1 MSKYS
6 ENKERIRAILNKKEL
21 QMMKK
26 ELSND
31 EIENELFKINHKFWT
46 TLKWANIGITLQ
58 QLMETWREKMLR
70 N

>member
-46 TLKWANIGITLQ
+46 TLK
-58 QLMETWREKMLR
+58 
-70 N
+70 